1 MKNLTQKYR
10 SIGIFALVLVLLV
23 SIVLP
28 MAAAGSSVDDTM
40 GTYIV
45 QKGDTLA
52 SIAASHGV
60 TVSDIVGANGV
71 SASSELYVGQRL
83 LIPGATSI
91 DEDST
96 TRFGSASTISI
107 DFKDAD
113 LLGALQSVIAQT
125 DYTMISKGVSSD
137 TKVTLSL
144 DNVSPITAIDY
155 ILRMADLSYIKN
167 DKIVYVGT
175 TDTLNG
181 SFIDSK
187 ALTRVTLKYLSP
199 DALMSQ
205 LGALGLSVSLVK
217 SDINLREFW
226 ISGYSM
232 ELAKM
237 TELIDTLDNNKNTT
251 VGSAKISYEFTPI
264 EMQYISADEFSSLL
278 SALGL
283 HSGITMSSHP
293 MILYVY
299 ASGDAY
305 EDIMRIKRLVDFA
318 DPSTQQD
325 QGGSGEAT
333 TAAGGSTEPTTAA
346 AGTGDNGGNNGGNTG
361 TNTDT
366 EITNGEE
373 TLVKVELQYITKS
386 DVHEIVGTFGYDVD
400 VLGLDQYEKVVWLR
414 GETDEVND
422 AVARIKEVDVAEN
435 DASRTSFEYTLT
447 NITAAELQK
456 KIAYVDL
463 DDVEFYYG
471 SYPTLTKSFMV
482 YCPKNKVDHVKEVIA
497 SLDNNLGKMYYLI
510 ENITDQAEIA
520 VLPAKEDLVIK
531 LCNNPNLTTAVFE
544 LSDDLDPAVD
554 AVRYVLYALESP
566 ENIDLLLDMWSR
578 VG

>member
-28 MAAAGSSVDDTM
+28 MSAAGSSVDDTM

-83 LIPGATSI
+83 LIPGATSV
-91 DEDST
+91 DQDST

-113 LLGALQSVIAQT
+113 LFGALQSVIAQT
-125 DYTMISKGVSSD
+125 DYTMISKGVSTD
-137 TKVTLSL
+137 TKITLSL

-167 DKIVYVGT
+167 DNIVYVGT
-175 TDTLNG
+175 ADTLNG
-181 SFIDSK
+181 TFIDSK
-187 ALTRVTLKYLSP
+187 ALTRVTLKYISP

-205 LGALGLSVSLVK
+205 MSVLGMSVTVVK

-226 ISGYSM
+226 ISGYPM

-237 TELIDTLDNNKNTT
+237 TELIDTLDNDKNTT
-251 VGSAKISYEFTPI
+251 VGSAKISYELTPI

-278 SALGL
+278 GALGL
-283 HSGITMSSHP
+283 HTGITMSSHP

-305 EDIMRIKRLVDFA
+305 EDIMRIKRLVDYA
-318 DPSTQQD
+318 DPNTQQEE
-325 QGGSGEAT
+325 GGEGEAT
-333 TAAGGSTEPTTAA
+333 TAAPGGSTEPTTSAPTDS
-346 AGTGDNGGNNGGNTG
+346 GTGTG
-361 TNTDT
+361 TGTGTDTST

-373 TLVKVELQYITKS
+373 SLVKVELQYITKS
-386 DVHEIVGTFGYDVD
+386 DVREIVGTFGYDVD
-400 VLGLDQYEKVVWLR
+400 VLGLDQYEKIVWIR
-414 GETDEVND
+414 GESDEVND
-422 AVARIKEVDVAEN
+422 AVSRIQEVDVAEN

-456 KIAYVDL
+456 KLAYVDL
-463 DDVEFYYG
+463 DDVQFYYG
-471 SYPTLTKSFMV
+471 SYPSLTKSFMV

-497 SLDNNLGKMYYLI
+497 SLDNNLGKMYYPI
-510 ENITDQAEIA
+510 QNITDAAELS
-520 VLPAKEDLVIK
+520 VLPAKEDLVVK
-531 LCNNPNLTTAVFE
+531 LCNNPNLTTSAFE
-544 LSDDLDPAVD
+544 LSDDLDPAGET
-554 AVRYVLYALESP
+554 VRYVLYVLESP
-566 ENIDLLLDMWSR
+566 ENIDLLLDMWNR